1 MKSFFSVLALA
12 ALLSSADA
20 AKVEVNPLQK
30 VIQLLA
36 ELQAKVIAEG
46 EAEEKQYRDFFEYC
60 DDASKE
66 KQFEIK
72 TAKAQ
77 VEELNAAIDKHTSD
91 IESLTSKIADLA
103 QKMATAEADLKAA
116 TEVRDKEHADFVA
129 NEADLMDAIDTLGRA
144 IKILEKHVSMLQQKS
159 SQERME
165 ALEQSFT
172 ALIDAAALS
181 LHDKQKLTSLLQASG
196 KGESE
201 EDEDE
206 EQLG

>member
-30 VIQLLA
+30 VIQLLS

-77 VEELNAAIDKHTSD
+77 VEELNAAIAKHASD
-91 IESLTSKIADLA
+91 IEALTSKIAELA
-103 QKMATAEADLKAA
+103 GKIATNEADLKNA
-116 TEVRDKEHADFVA
+116 TEIRDKEHADFKA
-129 NEADLMDAIDTLGRA
+129 NEADLMDAVDTLERA
-144 IKILEKHVSMLQQKS
+144 IRILEKHVSMLQQNGG
-159 SQERME
+159 QERMG
-165 ALEQSFT
+165 ALVQSFT
-172 ALIDAAALS
+172 ALIDSAALS
-181 LHDKQKLTSLLQASG
+181 LRDKQKLTSLLQANG
-196 KGESE
+196 KADSDSES
-201 EDEDE
+201 
-206 EQLG
+206 

>member
-12 ALLSSADA
+12 ALLSSAEA

-30 VIQLLA
+30 VIQLLS

-77 VEELNAAIDKHTSD
+77 VEELNAAIAKHNAD
-91 IESLTSKIADLA
+91 IEALTAKIADLA
-103 QKMATAEADLKAA
+103 SKIATAGADLKNA
-116 TEVRDKEHADFVA
+116 
-129 NEADLMDAIDTLGRA
+129 
-144 IKILEKHVSMLQQKS
+144 
-159 SQERME
+159 
-165 ALEQSFT
+165 
-172 ALIDAAALS
+172 
-181 LHDKQKLTSLLQASG
+181 
-196 KGESE
+196 
-201 EDEDE
+201 
-206 EQLG
+206 